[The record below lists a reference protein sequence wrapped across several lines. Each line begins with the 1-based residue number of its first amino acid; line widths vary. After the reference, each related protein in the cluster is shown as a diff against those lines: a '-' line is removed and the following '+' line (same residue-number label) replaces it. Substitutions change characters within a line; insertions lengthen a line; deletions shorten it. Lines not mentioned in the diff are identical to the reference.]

1 MKPIKFVIALL
12 IAIILISCGD
22 KKSAN
27 IPGIILGTNPK
38 DLKIVVQPIKG
49 LPKATT
55 NYIVADLKKVFANV
69 QVNPPIDLPKSTLN
83 EAKTRH
89 RAILILDYLK
99 KYTHKGEII
108 IGLTNKDISA
118 TKGKINDWGV
128 MGLSYCPG
136 ETCVAS
142 IYRLKGKNR
151 LEKFSKVAMHELG
164 HTQGLPH
171 CADRKCL
178 MRDAQGK
185 DRFDEVSSFC
195 PDCKSFLQKN
205 GWKIK

>member
-1 MKPIKFVIALL
+1 MKPIKFVIALV
-12 IAIILISCGD
+12 IAIILISCVD

-27 IPGIILGTNPK
+27 IPGLILGTNPK

-69 QVNPPIDLPKSTLN
+69 QVNPPIELPKSTLN

-99 KYTHKGEII
+99 KFSNNGAIV

-128 MGLSYCPG
+128 MGLSYRSG
-136 ETCVAS
+136 ITCVAS

-151 LEKFSKVAMHELG
+151 LEKFTKVAIHELG

-171 CADRKCL
+171 CVNRKCL
-178 MRDAQGK
+178 MRSAQGK
-185 DRFDEVSSFC
+185 DRFNEVSTFC
-195 PDCKSFLQKN
+195 TDCKSFLQKK
-205 GWKIK
+205 GWVI